1 MDGFEVYKTYLAI
14 KLHFTRDNYNFDQY
28 NGGTRAT
35 NDSFNRRNDR
45 FFFHRIAKKY
55 KTDIVD
61 FIVSGF
67 VIDSNT
73 WVGDLS
79 TSTAEQKYLQYVKR
93 RDGFSYYFKLDMMH
107 LLKKADGNFN
117 KIFKCYTKIIEPVSL
132 DEAYLDVTSSHYC
145 EGNANEMAHQIR
157 NKIFNDLKITASA
170 GIASNKFLAKLASEW
185 RKPNGQFSIT
195 DEMTKEFI
203 RKLPIRKIIGV
214 GEKTE
219 KECSGLNS
227 GQIILLENLRFYKEE
242 TNADESFAKK
252 LSNLAEI
259 YVNDAYGTTHR
270 EHASTAT
277 MAKFFVLKCPGILLE
292 NEITSLKKLMDNP
305 SGPVTAII
313 GGAKVSSKISV
324 IANMLDVVDN
334 LIIGGGMAYTFIK
347 NNGGAIGD
355 SIFEKDKLNDCSEII
370 SLAEQKNVNVFL
382 PEDVVASNEFS
393 NEGLKKAVNIYNI
406 PKGWQGLDIGPLTIS
421 KFEKIVTES
430 KTILWNG
437 PMGVFEMP
445 AFEQGTLAIAK
456 SVAKATS
463 NGAFSLIG
471 GGDSVAAI
479 KKFNL
484 QNEVSFISTGGGAM
498 LESLEGKILPG
509 IKALN

>member
-1 MDGFEVYKTYLAI
+1 MKSINQIDFSE
-14 KLHFTRDNYNFDQY
+14 
-28 NGGTRAT
+28 
-35 NDSFNRRNDR
+35 
-45 FFFHRIAKKY
+45 KKAFVR
-55 KTDIVD
+55 VD
-61 FIVSGF
+61 FNVPFDDAGRISDNSRIVAALPTIKHILSSGGSC
-67 VIDSNT
+67 ILASHLGRPKGKT
-73 WVGDLS
+73 KDLS
-79 TSTAEQKYLQYVKR
+79 LSKLVPELEKLLSTKVL
-93 RDGFSYYFKLDMMH
+93 FSD
-107 LLKKADGNFN
+107 DC
-117 KIFKCYTKIIEPVSL
+117 I
-132 DEAYLDVTSSHYC
+132 
-145 EGNANEMAHQIR
+145 
-157 NKIFNDLKITASA
+157 
-170 GIASNKFLAKLASEW
+170 
-185 RKPNGQFSIT
+185 
-195 DEMTKEFI
+195 
-203 RKLPIRKIIGV
+203 

-219 KECSGLNS
+219 SQCSRLKPGEV
-227 GQIILLENLRFYKEE
+227 ILLENLRFYKEE

-270 EHASTAT
+270 EHASTAI
-277 MAKFFVLKCPGILLE
+277 MAKFFDLKSPGILLE
-292 NEITSLKKLMDNP
+292 NEIASLKKLMDNP
-305 SGPVTAII
+305 TGPVTAII

-382 PEDVVASNEFS
+382 PEDVVASKEFS

-421 KFEKIVTES
+421 KFKKIVTES

-445 AFEQGTLAIAK
+445 SFEQGTLAIAK

-484 QNEVSFISTGGGAM
+484 QDEVSFISTGGGAM

-509 IKALN
+509 IKVLN

>member
-1 MDGFEVYKTYLAI
+1 MKSINQIDFSE
-14 KLHFTRDNYNFDQY
+14 
-28 NGGTRAT
+28 
-35 NDSFNRRNDR
+35 
-45 FFFHRIAKKY
+45 KKAFVR
-55 KTDIVD
+55 VD
-61 FIVSGF
+61 FNVPFDDAGRISDNSRIVAALPTIKYILSSGGSC
-67 VIDSNT
+67 ILASHLGRPKGKT
-73 WVGDLS
+73 KDLS
-79 TSTAEQKYLQYVKR
+79 LSKLVPELEKLLSTKVL
-93 RDGFSYYFKLDMMH
+93 FSD
-107 LLKKADGNFN
+107 DC
-117 KIFKCYTKIIEPVSL
+117 I
-132 DEAYLDVTSSHYC
+132 
-145 EGNANEMAHQIR
+145 
-157 NKIFNDLKITASA
+157 
-170 GIASNKFLAKLASEW
+170 
-185 RKPNGQFSIT
+185 
-195 DEMTKEFI
+195 
-203 RKLPIRKIIGV
+203 

-219 KECSGLNS
+219 SQCSDLKPGEV
-227 GQIILLENLRFYKEE
+227 ILLENLRFYKEE

-277 MAKFFVLKCPGILLE
+277 MAKFFDLKSPGILLE

-305 SGPVTAII
+305 TRPVTAII

-463 NGAFSLIG
+463 SGAFSLIG

-484 QNEVSFISTGGGAM
+484 QDEVSFISTGGGAM

-509 IKALN
+509 IKVLN

>member
-1 MDGFEVYKTYLAI
+1 MKSINQIDFSE
-14 KLHFTRDNYNFDQY
+14 
-28 NGGTRAT
+28 
-35 NDSFNRRNDR
+35 
-45 FFFHRIAKKY
+45 KKAFVR
-55 KTDIVD
+55 VD
-61 FIVSGF
+61 FNVPFDDAGRISDNSRIVAALPTIKYILSSGGSCILASHLGRPKGKTKELSLSKL
-67 VIDSNT
+67 VPELEKL
-73 WVGDLS
+73 LS
-79 TSTAEQKYLQYVKR
+79 TKVL
-93 RDGFSYYFKLDMMH
+93 FSD
-107 LLKKADGNFN
+107 DC
-117 KIFKCYTKIIEPVSL
+117 I
-132 DEAYLDVTSSHYC
+132 
-145 EGNANEMAHQIR
+145 
-157 NKIFNDLKITASA
+157 
-170 GIASNKFLAKLASEW
+170 
-185 RKPNGQFSIT
+185 
-195 DEMTKEFI
+195 
-203 RKLPIRKIIGV
+203 

-219 KECSGLNS
+219 SQCSRLKPGEV
-227 GQIILLENLRFYKEE
+227 ILLENLRFYKEE

-277 MAKFFVLKCPGILLE
+277 MAKFFDLKSPGILLE

-305 SGPVTAII
+305 TRPVTAII

-382 PEDVVASNEFS
+382 PDDVAASNEFS

-463 NGAFSLIG
+463 SGAFSLIG

-484 QNEVSFISTGGGAM
+484 QDEVSFISTGGGAM

>member
-1 MDGFEVYKTYLAI
+1 MKSINQIDFSE
-14 KLHFTRDNYNFDQY
+14 
-28 NGGTRAT
+28 
-35 NDSFNRRNDR
+35 
-45 FFFHRIAKKY
+45 KKAFVR
-55 KTDIVD
+55 VD
-61 FIVSGF
+61 FNVPFDDAGRISDNSRIVAALPTIKYILSSGGSC
-67 VIDSNT
+67 ILASHLGRPKGKT
-73 WVGDLS
+73 KDLS
-79 TSTAEQKYLQYVKR
+79 LSKLVPELEKLLSTKVL
-93 RDGFSYYFKLDMMH
+93 FSD
-107 LLKKADGNFN
+107 DC
-117 KIFKCYTKIIEPVSL
+117 I
-132 DEAYLDVTSSHYC
+132 
-145 EGNANEMAHQIR
+145 
-157 NKIFNDLKITASA
+157 
-170 GIASNKFLAKLASEW
+170 
-185 RKPNGQFSIT
+185 
-195 DEMTKEFI
+195 
-203 RKLPIRKIIGV
+203 

-219 KECSGLNS
+219 SQCSRLKPGEV
-227 GQIILLENLRFYKEE
+227 ILLENLRFYKEE

-277 MAKFFVLKCPGILLE
+277 MAKFFDLKSPGILLE
-292 NEITSLKKLMDNP
+292 NEIASLKKLMDNP

-355 SIFEKDKLNDCSEII
+355 SIFEKDKLKDCSEII

-382 PEDVVASNEFS
+382 PEDFVASNEFS

-445 AFEQGTLAIAK
+445 SFEQGTLAIAK

-484 QNEVSFISTGGGAM
+484 QDEVSFISTGGGAM
-498 LESLEGKILPG
+498 LESLEGKTLPG

>member
-1 MDGFEVYKTYLAI
+1 MKSINQIDFSE
-14 KLHFTRDNYNFDQY
+14 
-28 NGGTRAT
+28 
-35 NDSFNRRNDR
+35 
-45 FFFHRIAKKY
+45 KKAFVR
-55 KTDIVD
+55 VD
-61 FIVSGF
+61 FNVPFDDAGRISDNSRIVAALPTIKYILSSGGSC
-67 VIDSNT
+67 ILASHLGRPKGKT
-73 WVGDLS
+73 KDLS
-79 TSTAEQKYLQYVKR
+79 LSKLVPELEKLLSTKVL
-93 RDGFSYYFKLDMMH
+93 FSD
-107 LLKKADGNFN
+107 DC
-117 KIFKCYTKIIEPVSL
+117 I
-132 DEAYLDVTSSHYC
+132 
-145 EGNANEMAHQIR
+145 
-157 NKIFNDLKITASA
+157 
-170 GIASNKFLAKLASEW
+170 
-185 RKPNGQFSIT
+185 
-195 DEMTKEFI
+195 
-203 RKLPIRKIIGV
+203 

-219 KECSGLNS
+219 SQCSRLKPGEV
-227 GQIILLENLRFYKEE
+227 ILLENLRFYKEE

-277 MAKFFVLKCPGILLE
+277 MAKFFDLKSPGILLE
-292 NEITSLKKLMDNP
+292 NEIASLKKLMDNP

-445 AFEQGTLAIAK
+445 SFEQGTLAIAK

-484 QNEVSFISTGGGAM
+484 QDEVSFISTGGGAM
-498 LESLEGKILPG
+498 LESLEGKTLPG

>member
-1 MDGFEVYKTYLAI
+1 MKSINQIDFSE
-14 KLHFTRDNYNFDQY
+14 
-28 NGGTRAT
+28 
-35 NDSFNRRNDR
+35 
-45 FFFHRIAKKY
+45 KKAFVR
-55 KTDIVD
+55 VD
-61 FIVSGF
+61 FNVPFDDAGRISDNSRIVAALPTIKHILSSGGSC
-67 VIDSNT
+67 ILASHLGRPKGKT
-73 WVGDLS
+73 KDLS
-79 TSTAEQKYLQYVKR
+79 LSKLVPELEKLLSTKVL
-93 RDGFSYYFKLDMMH
+93 FSD
-107 LLKKADGNFN
+107 DC
-117 KIFKCYTKIIEPVSL
+117 I
-132 DEAYLDVTSSHYC
+132 
-145 EGNANEMAHQIR
+145 
-157 NKIFNDLKITASA
+157 
-170 GIASNKFLAKLASEW
+170 
-185 RKPNGQFSIT
+185 
-195 DEMTKEFI
+195 
-203 RKLPIRKIIGV
+203 

-219 KECSGLNS
+219 SQCSRLKPGEV
-227 GQIILLENLRFYKEE
+227 ILLENLRFYKEE
-242 TNADESFAKK
+242 TNADEGFAKR
-252 LSNLAEI
+252 LSNLADI

-277 MAKFFVLKCPGILLE
+277 MAKFFDVKSPGLLLE
-292 NEITSLKKLMDNP
+292 NEIASLKKLMDNP

-355 SIFEKDKLNDCSEII
+355 SIFEKDRLTDCSEII

-393 NEGLKKAVNIYNI
+393 NDGLKKAINIYNI
-406 PKGWQGLDIGPLTIS
+406 PNGWQGLDIGPLTIT

-463 NGAFSLIG
+463 SGAFSLIG

-484 QNEVSFISTGGGAM
+484 QDEVSFISTGGGAM

>member
-1 MDGFEVYKTYLAI
+1 MKSINQIDFSE
-14 KLHFTRDNYNFDQY
+14 
-28 NGGTRAT
+28 
-35 NDSFNRRNDR
+35 
-45 FFFHRIAKKY
+45 KKAFVR
-55 KTDIVD
+55 VD
-61 FIVSGF
+61 FNVPFDDAGQISDNSRIVAALPTIKYILSSGGSC
-67 VIDSNT
+67 ILASHLGRPKGKT
-73 WVGDLS
+73 KDLS
-79 TSTAEQKYLQYVKR
+79 LSKLVPELEKLLNTKVL
-93 RDGFSYYFKLDMMH
+93 FSD
-107 LLKKADGNFN
+107 DC
-117 KIFKCYTKIIEPVSL
+117 I
-132 DEAYLDVTSSHYC
+132 
-145 EGNANEMAHQIR
+145 
-157 NKIFNDLKITASA
+157 
-170 GIASNKFLAKLASEW
+170 
-185 RKPNGQFSIT
+185 
-195 DEMTKEFI
+195 
-203 RKLPIRKIIGV
+203 

-219 KECSGLNS
+219 RLCSDLKPGEV
-227 GQIILLENLRFYKEE
+227 ILLENLRFYEEE

-277 MAKFFVLKCPGILLE
+277 MAKFFDLKSPGILLE

-305 SGPVTAII
+305 TGPVTAII

-445 AFEQGTLAIAK
+445 SFEHGTLTIAK
-456 SVAKATS
+456 SVAKATI

-484 QNEVSFISTGGGAM
+484 QDEVSFISTGGGAM

-509 IKALN
+509 IKVLN

>member
-1 MDGFEVYKTYLAI
+1 MKSINQIDFSE
-14 KLHFTRDNYNFDQY
+14 
-28 NGGTRAT
+28 
-35 NDSFNRRNDR
+35 
-45 FFFHRIAKKY
+45 KKAFVR
-55 KTDIVD
+55 VD
-61 FIVSGF
+61 FNVPFDDAGRISDNSRIVAALPTIKHILSSGGSC
-67 VIDSNT
+67 ILASHLGRPKGKT
-73 WVGDLS
+73 KDLS
-79 TSTAEQKYLQYVKR
+79 LSKLVPELEKLLSTKVL
-93 RDGFSYYFKLDMMH
+93 FSD
-107 LLKKADGNFN
+107 DC
-117 KIFKCYTKIIEPVSL
+117 I
-132 DEAYLDVTSSHYC
+132 
-145 EGNANEMAHQIR
+145 
-157 NKIFNDLKITASA
+157 
-170 GIASNKFLAKLASEW
+170 
-185 RKPNGQFSIT
+185 
-195 DEMTKEFI
+195 
-203 RKLPIRKIIGV
+203 

-219 KECSGLNS
+219 SQCSRLKPGEV
-227 GQIILLENLRFYKEE
+227 ILLENLRFYKEE

-270 EHASTAT
+270 EHASTST
-277 MAKFFVLKCPGILLE
+277 MAKFFDLKSPGILLE
-292 NEITSLKKLMDNP
+292 NEIASLKKLMDNP

-355 SIFEKDKLNDCSEII
+355 SIFEKDKLNDCSKII

-421 KFEKIVTES
+421 KFKKIVTES

-445 AFEQGTLAIAK
+445 SFEQGTLAIAK

-484 QNEVSFISTGGGAM
+484 QDEVSFISTGGGAM
-498 LESLEGKILPG
+498 LESLEGKTLPG
-509 IKALN
+509 IKVLN

>member
-1 MDGFEVYKTYLAI
+1 MKSINQIDFSE
-14 KLHFTRDNYNFDQY
+14 
-28 NGGTRAT
+28 
-35 NDSFNRRNDR
+35 
-45 FFFHRIAKKY
+45 KKAFVR
-55 KTDIVD
+55 VD
-61 FIVSGF
+61 FNVPFDDAGRISDNSRIVAALPTIKYILSSGGSC
-67 VIDSNT
+67 ILASHLGRPKGKT
-73 WVGDLS
+73 KDLS
-79 TSTAEQKYLQYVKR
+79 LSKLVPELEKLLSTKVL
-93 RDGFSYYFKLDMMH
+93 FSD
-107 LLKKADGNFN
+107 DC
-117 KIFKCYTKIIEPVSL
+117 I
-132 DEAYLDVTSSHYC
+132 
-145 EGNANEMAHQIR
+145 
-157 NKIFNDLKITASA
+157 
-170 GIASNKFLAKLASEW
+170 
-185 RKPNGQFSIT
+185 
-195 DEMTKEFI
+195 
-203 RKLPIRKIIGV
+203 

-219 KECSGLNS
+219 SQCSRLKPGEV
-227 GQIILLENLRFYKEE
+227 ILLENLRFYKEE

-277 MAKFFVLKCPGILLE
+277 MAKFFDLKSPGILLE
-292 NEITSLKKLMDNP
+292 NEIASLKKLMDNP
-305 SGPVTAII
+305 IGPVTAII

-393 NEGLKKAVNIYNI
+393 NEGLKKAINIYNI

-484 QNEVSFISTGGGAM
+484 QDEVSFISTGGGAM
-498 LESLEGKILPG
+498 LESLEGKTLPG
-509 IKALN
+509 IKVLN

>member
-1 MDGFEVYKTYLAI
+1 MKSINQIDFSQKKAFVRVD
-14 KLHFTRDNYNFDQY
+14 FNVPF
-28 NGGTRAT
+28 
-35 NDSFNRRNDR
+35 NDSGQISDNS
-45 FFFHRIAKKY
+45 RIVAALPTIKY
-55 KTDIVD
+55 ILSSGGSCILASHLGRPEGKTK
-61 FIVSGF
+61 
-67 VIDSNT
+67 
-73 WVGDLS
+73 DLS
-79 TSTAEQKYLQYVKR
+79 LSKLIPEIEKLLSTKVL
-93 RDGFSYYFKLDMMH
+93 FSD
-107 LLKKADGNFN
+107 DC
-117 KIFKCYTKIIEPVSL
+117 I
-132 DEAYLDVTSSHYC
+132 
-145 EGNANEMAHQIR
+145 
-157 NKIFNDLKITASA
+157 
-170 GIASNKFLAKLASEW
+170 
-185 RKPNGQFSIT
+185 
-195 DEMTKEFI
+195 
-203 RKLPIRKIIGV
+203 

-219 KECSGLNS
+219 SQCSDLKPGEV
-227 GQIILLENLRFYKEE
+227 ILLENLRFYEEE

-277 MAKFFVLKCPGILLE
+277 MAKFFDIKSPGILLE
-292 NEITSLKKLMDNP
+292 NEIRSLKKLMDNP
-305 SGPVTAII
+305 TGPVTAII

-355 SIFEKDKLNDCSEII
+355 SIFEKDKLNDCSKIM

-393 NEGLKKAVNIYNI
+393 NEGLKKAINIYNI

-463 NGAFSLIG
+463 SGAFSLIG

-479 KKFNL
+479 KKFDL
-484 QNEVSFISTGGGAM
+484 QDEVSFISTGGGAM

-509 IKALN
+509 IKVLN

>member
-1 MDGFEVYKTYLAI
+1 MKSINQIDFSE
-14 KLHFTRDNYNFDQY
+14 
-28 NGGTRAT
+28 
-35 NDSFNRRNDR
+35 
-45 FFFHRIAKKY
+45 KKAFVR
-55 KTDIVD
+55 VD
-61 FIVSGF
+61 FNVPFDDAGRISDNSRIVAALPTIKHILSSGGSCILASHLGRPKGKTKNLSLSKL
-67 VIDSNT
+67 VPELEKL
-73 WVGDLS
+73 LS
-79 TSTAEQKYLQYVKR
+79 TKVL
-93 RDGFSYYFKLDMMH
+93 FSD
-107 LLKKADGNFN
+107 DC
-117 KIFKCYTKIIEPVSL
+117 I
-132 DEAYLDVTSSHYC
+132 
-145 EGNANEMAHQIR
+145 
-157 NKIFNDLKITASA
+157 
-170 GIASNKFLAKLASEW
+170 
-185 RKPNGQFSIT
+185 
-195 DEMTKEFI
+195 
-203 RKLPIRKIIGV
+203 

-219 KECSGLNS
+219 SQCSRLKPGEV
-227 GQIILLENLRFYKEE
+227 ILLENLRFYKEE

-277 MAKFFVLKCPGILLE
+277 MAKFFDLKSPGILLE
-292 NEITSLKKLMDNP
+292 NEIASLKKLMNNP

-382 PEDVVASNEFS
+382 PKDVVASNEFS

-421 KFEKIVTES
+421 KFEKIVTKS

-437 PMGVFEMP
+437 PMGVFEIP
-445 AFEQGTLAIAK
+445 SFEQGTLAIAK

-484 QNEVSFISTGGGAM
+484 QDEVSFISTGGGAM

-509 IKALN
+509 IKVLN

>member
-1 MDGFEVYKTYLAI
+1 MKSINQIDFSE
-14 KLHFTRDNYNFDQY
+14 
-28 NGGTRAT
+28 
-35 NDSFNRRNDR
+35 
-45 FFFHRIAKKY
+45 KKAFVR
-55 KTDIVD
+55 VD
-61 FIVSGF
+61 FNVPFDDAGQISDNSRIVAALPTIKYILSSGGSC
-67 VIDSNT
+67 ILASHLGRPKGKT
-73 WVGDLS
+73 KDLS
-79 TSTAEQKYLQYVKR
+79 
-93 RDGFSYYFKLDMMH
+93 
-107 LLKKADGNFN
+107 LLKLVPELEKLLS
-117 KIFKCYTKIIEPVSL
+117 TKVL
-132 DEAYLDVTSSHYC
+132 
-145 EGNANEMAHQIR
+145 
-157 NKIFNDLKITASA
+157 
-170 GIASNKFLAKLASEW
+170 
-185 RKPNGQFSIT
+185 FSDDCI
-195 DEMTKEFI
+195 
-203 RKLPIRKIIGV
+203 

-219 KECSGLNS
+219 SQCSDLKPGEV
-227 GQIILLENLRFYKEE
+227 ILLENLRFYKEE

-277 MAKFFVLKCPGILLE
+277 MAKFFDIKSPGILLE
-292 NEITSLKKLMDNP
+292 NEITSLKKLMDDP
-305 SGPVTAII
+305 TGPVTAII

-393 NEGLKKAVNIYNI
+393 NEGLKKAINIYNI